1 MRCTNLSLVFLCL
14 CAAPCHPPPTLTI
27 ADGNLNSEPAT
38 PGGDSRKAAPML
50 WLREPTWSGPACHQ
64 ELAHQGVP
72 RLLLQL
78 PLLPCRLSTAFL
90 SRVTQ
95 TLLHFSTVLA
105 HHSRSTAIGTDAC
118 KGASAVA
125 PQGILQAATHVRVC
139 YTKMCC
145 SDRQSISSHARFP
158 WYNGHL

>member
-1 MRCTNLSLVFLCL
+1 
-14 CAAPCHPPPTLTI
+14 
-27 ADGNLNSEPAT
+27 
-38 PGGDSRKAAPML
+38 ML